1 MVKHAFSDPQAYVK
15 NVIAIMM
22 DESTG
27 RDNLINI
34 IKEFNKKT
42 PFVVLND
49 YRIAYATNSLRRV
62 EILKNLILKWSKTK
76 AELWRNNILFVWE
89 NE

>member
-62 EILKNLILKWSKTK
+62 EILKNLILK
-76 AELWRNNILFVWE
+76 
-89 NE
+89 